1 MAAPVVIR
9 DPMAANSVMVTE
21 FGQLVVA
28 PISFSAPVQ
37 AQIDTSA
44 TAFNLL
50 GPTQDQQIVLTDIII
65 TANRNVGV
73 NDATIDLYLA
83 DSPITTVFTADDAV
97 LSLEIEKNGKLVLT
111 GLNLIT
117 AQGKWINA
125 KSSDTDIFITLMY
138 YRVPV
143 K

>member
-1 MAAPVVIR
+1 MVPTILKDPYTGNAATI
-9 DPMAANSVMVTE
+9 TE
-21 FGQLVVA
+21 YGQLVTGKVDYSSV
-28 PISFSAPVQ
+28 IQETLSIV
-37 AQIDTSA
+37 D

-50 GPTQDQQIVLTDIII
+50 GPSQGQRIVITDIIL

-73 NDATIDLYLA
+73 NDATVDLYLA
-83 DSPITTVFTADDAV
+83 DSPIATIFTPVDAV
-97 LSLEIEKNGKLVLT
+97 LSLELEKNGKLALT

-117 AQGKWINA
+117 RAGAWINA
-125 KSSDTDIFITLMY
+125 KTDDASIFVTLMY